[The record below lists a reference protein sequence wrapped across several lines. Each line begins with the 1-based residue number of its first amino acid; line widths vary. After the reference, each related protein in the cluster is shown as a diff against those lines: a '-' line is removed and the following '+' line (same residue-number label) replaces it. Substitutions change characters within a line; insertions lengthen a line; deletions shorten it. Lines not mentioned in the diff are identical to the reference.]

1 MTPNLHSCSPKIFS
15 CPPYFAFL
23 QSDFIFFD
31 PKSIF
36 SHHDFAFFF
45 PENTFLQ
52 SGLTFLLPDFTVL
65 LPVNKLCD
73 PQNHIDLHNYRNN
86 KTQLYTTNGQP
97 LTHAYVHWLADVHSV
112 GFAPAFTLSFHDSER
127 SSKWNI
133 PCNGYRQMPITSAV
147 IWHSRK

>member
-1 MTPNLHSCSPKIFS
+1 LLPENIFLF
-15 CPPYFAFL
+15 PDFAFL

-127 SSKWNI
+127 SRKPPN
-133 PCNGYRQMPITSAV
+133 A
-147 IWHSRK
+147 HSLGR